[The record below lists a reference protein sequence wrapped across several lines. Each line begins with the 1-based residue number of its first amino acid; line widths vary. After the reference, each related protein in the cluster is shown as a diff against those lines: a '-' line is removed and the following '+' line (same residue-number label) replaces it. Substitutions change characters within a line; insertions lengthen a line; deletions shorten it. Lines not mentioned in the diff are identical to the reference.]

1 MATFNINGMECNFY
15 NIQHATLQNYLDGY
29 GVTPRTH
36 ILAWQTLEQTL
47 QLAVVMQ
54 IHAMHT
60 IGAVE
65 IPPQCVE
72 DGNRT
77 CFLLEHPNAT
87 VLQHVVD
94 WIAYAGVKYISECPY
109 AIVRGQQIADLEREQ
124 RFEKYKSSTYVRQL
138 SAMKAEILPAGGTGC
153 YKPIDEDGR
162 AVFERGYTGTLGGK
176 PVQH

>member
-1 MATFNINGMECNFY
+1 MATFNINGIECNFY

-36 ILAWQTLEQTL
+36 ILAWQTLESSL

-54 IHAMHT
+54 IHAMYT

-65 IPPQCVE
+65 IPPLCVE

-87 VLQHVVD
+87 VLQHIVD
-94 WIAYAGVKYISECPY
+94 WLAYSSVKYISECPY
-109 AIVRGQQIADLEREQ
+109 AIVRGQQLAEMEREY
-124 RFEKYKSSTYVRQL
+124 RFEKYKTTSYTQQIRAL
-138 SAMKAEILPAGGTGC
+138 KAELIPHGGSALLT
-153 YKPIDEDGR
+153 PIDEHGQPK
-162 AVFERGYTGTLGGK
+162 FTQK
-176 PVQH
+176 